1 MASGRTYRSSLA
13 VLALGLALLAVLIPA
28 APAGARERILAHW
41 KLTLSGTIRHTWSLP
56 DAAACHPTGDG
67 FVTVRFATTHPERI
81 TIGDNGYGPG
91 DISWND
97 EFSNIAGTLTA
108 VDARTEN
115 PPPPG
120 QSSCDDTEPVPDTRS
135 CGTYHFH
142 SGLSVD
148 EPPSSGF
155 PGARLTDFGNFT
167 NAAHTRSR
175 RVEDCET
182 GGFVSFAWIGDDPKQ
197 IENAEDIKLPGYP
210 TAAQLASRHGRIV
223 ISVTQS
229 HRWVPRT
236 LTVRHVRLVFTRV
249 G

>member
-1 MASGRTYRSSLA
+1 MPSGRGHRLSVA
-13 VLALGLALLAVLIPA
+13 VLALGLLVAAAIAPA
-28 APAGARERILAHW
+28 EPAGASERILAHW
-41 KLTLSGTIRHTWSLP
+41 TLTLTGTIRHTWSLP
-56 DAAACHPTGDG
+56 DPRPCGPTGNG
-67 FVTVRFATTHPERI
+67 YVSVRFKTTHPERI

-91 DISWND
+91 DITWND
-97 EFSNIAGTLTA
+97 EFNNIAGTLTA

-115 PPPPG
+115 PPPPD
-120 QSSCDDTEPVPDTRS
+120 QSSCYDTAPVPDTRS

-148 EPPSSGF
+148 EPLGRR
-155 PGARLTDFGNFT
+155 GNRAYRLTDFGNFT
-167 NAAHTRSR
+167 NAAHSGSR

-182 GGFVSFAWIGDDPKQ
+182 GGFVSFAWIGDSVEPA
-197 IENAEDIKLPGYP
+197 AEQLKLPGYP

-223 ISVTQS
+223 IAVAQS
-229 HRWVPRT
+229 HHWFAHT